1 MKTLSRS
8 FVKSRGL
15 EVQAALRNAHIV
27 RLGLSVVCRAGDFV
41 ARPGS
46 QGRGLRVLAPI
57 VILLALASASLS
69 AAPQITTR
77 AQSGRTAAPSVAG
90 NGTIYL
96 GNYKGTI
103 SIIDEATE
111 KVVGEIPLKAGIP
124 GRITF
129 SNDRSRLYIADISYE
144 KVEIVDR
151 EKRES
156 IEVHTLSEGKTK
168 VRIWGMQPDPFDKY
182 LILVIKKY
190 TLNEDHWEIGPPTL
204 VQYDLATRKIART
217 IPWPK
222 DEERERA
229 SVIFSPDGKLMYLF
243 GDDILIYETEG
254 FKQVDTW
261 NLAQPLEPGAGR
273 VTFGGLDPF
282 TETPG
287 IYTGLLTMND
297 PLNGRRM
304 LGIGRVDLVNKKV
317 DFRPI
322 GPARPLGWAI
332 SPDRKR
338 AYGLFQDIGEY
349 EFWTIDVEN
358 GTVLQRQAFAGRPR
372 MGNRVSSNGNI
383 IYIYTAGNTIDYYDA
398 TTLKKLRTLT
408 LDTDMTSFTL
418 VPPKK

>member
-1 MKTLSRS
+1 MKS
-8 FVKSRGL
+8 
-15 EVQAALRNAHIV
+15 QNA
-27 RLGLSVVCRAGDFV
+27 
-41 ARPGS
+41 
-46 QGRGLRVLAPI
+46 GRGFSRANLI
-57 VILLALASASLS
+57 ILLALASASLQ
-69 AAPQITTR
+69 AAGQITTR
-77 AQSGRTAAPSVAG
+77 PQGGRARAAAAAVAG
-90 NGTIYL
+90 TGTIYV

-103 SIIDEATE
+103 SVIDEATE
-111 KVVGEIPLKAGIP
+111 KVVGEIQLKAGIP
-124 GRITF
+124 GRIAF

-144 KVEIVDR
+144 KIEIVDR

-156 IEVHTLSEGKTK
+156 LEVHTLSEGKAK
-168 VRIWGMQPDPFDKY
+168 VRIWGMQPDPSDKY

-190 TLNEDHWEIGPPTL
+190 TLNEDHWDIGPPTL

-229 SVIFSPDGKLMYLF
+229 SVVFSPDGKLMYLF
-243 GDDILIYETEG
+243 GDDILIYETTG
-254 FKQVDTW
+254 FTQVDRW
-261 NLAQPLEPGAGR
+261 DLSQPIEPGAGR

-282 TETPG
+282 SDAPG
-287 IYTGLLTMND
+287 FYTGMLTMLD
-297 PLNGRRM
+297 PLQNRRI

-317 DFRPI
+317 DFKPV
-322 GPARPLGWAI
+322 GPAKPLGWAI

-383 IYIYTAGNTIDYYDA
+383 IYIYVAGNTIDYYDA
-398 TTLKKLRTLT
+398 TTLKLLRTLT

-418 VPPKK
+418 LPPKR